1 MQKLFENWRSYLNE
15 DQRESAPK
23 QGYMITGPFE
33 MYFPNGGS
41 RSFFIV
47 KQGALSHAVYSSTG
61 TGGKA
66 GKGNFVEFGGVIE
79 IARVAGRM
87 YVSQKKL
94 LLWTGQHNRNN
105 ISWKIFPWVVK
116 RPSHL
121 GGKKPWVAPRH
132 VLRMMKLE
140 TEKEYRYASLRGTKE
155 INKFLLSHG
164 AFKVDW
170 YKTGWETSKPGTG
183 NLLDSFTGLE
193 GDFPGH
199 GDEVLKLKYG
209 ETSDDP
215 RSRAK
220 LEMYRE
226 EVFRALVK
234 NGEEGE
240 EEYTDISDIFN
251 MDTKELSKF
260 ISKYLKEI
268 QEDLANLIAPYMKMV
283 FEWLPPPLDTI
294 AKLVASKERE
304 IIRAVVNYLTEPE
317 NIELFLRFLRILKE
331 DSEDIVGQALADII
345 KTIFNQEITGKEA
358 DEESAW
364 ELARQDENKKPI
376 SKILISIKKSTI

>member
-1 MQKLFENWRSYLNE
+1 
-15 DQRESAPK
+15 
-23 QGYMITGPFE
+23 
-33 MYFPNGGS
+33 
-41 RSFFIV
+41 
-47 KQGALSHAVYSSTG
+47 
-61 TGGKA
+61 
-66 GKGNFVEFGGVIE
+66 
-79 IARVAGRM
+79 
-87 YVSQKKL
+87 
-94 LLWTGQHNRNN
+94 
-105 ISWKIFPWVVK
+105 
-116 RPSHL
+116 
-121 GGKKPWVAPRH
+121 
-132 VLRMMKLE
+132 MMKLE

-331 DSEDIVGQALADII
+331 DSEDIVGQTLADII

-358 DEESAW
+358 DEE
-364 ELARQDENKKPI
+364 
-376 SKILISIKKSTI
+376 